1 VKYTAISV
9 CVLLFCFNSPKALL
23 AEPPSHYFKLKSL
36 RQMQLE
42 RIDKQTRDYSCG
54 AASLAIL
61 LSHYFK
67 DTYLEI
73 ELLDDILARLPEEE
87 LKIRI
92 EEGFSI
98 LDLKML
104 LNRLGYEAEGVKLPL
119 ESVAL
124 LEGPIIILLKKDKL
138 NHFVVLKGAKQ
149 GKAFIADPIAG
160 NYRMP
165 LFELGK
171 QWDGE
176 SLVVSRNGFGLPK
189 DHDLHIPRIEGF
201 FPEKNAVRALLYTPP
216 KRPSHPHL

>member
-1 VKYTAISV
+1 VKLYSIV
-9 CVLLFCFNSPKALL
+9 FCVLSFFFNGPKALL
-23 AEPPSHYFKLKSL
+23 AEPPSRYFKLKSL
-36 RQMQLE
+36 RQIQLE
-42 RIDKQTRDYSCG
+42 GIDKQTRDYSCG

-67 DTYLEI
+67 DAYNEI
-73 ELLDDILARLPEEE
+73 ELLEDILARLPEEE

-98 LDLKML
+98 LDLKLL

-119 ESVAL
+119 ESAAL

-160 NYRMP
+160 NYRLPM
-165 LFELGK
+165 FELGK

-176 SLVVSRNGFGLPK
+176 SLIVARNGFGLPK
-189 DHDLHIPRIEGF
+189 NHDLSVPQIEGF
-201 FPEKNAVRALLYTPP
+201 FPEKNAVRALLYTPA